1 MLVDN
6 KFIIIMIPRCATTSF
21 LDTCQILNIKT
32 NEVREYGYTNL
43 YKHGIGGT
51 HYHYAIQELQEKFG
65 YSYPIVAVRRD
76 KADAFLSLWRQ
87 TIEMLKEEEDGKVYE
102 ILQKLTT
109 DDILFFNESDYNLL
123 IDKDLISLSTDFCK
137 RIGLKQTPNY
147 IGKFLLLFRPQE
159 YYHNYNPN
167 IIWFD
172 FKELNKL
179 EDWVSKQLGIDFK
192 LVHINSSIGY
202 ECNLK
207 DDAYF
212 KEKFNKLYGSRLEEY
227 KKIKT
232 LI

>member
-43 YKHGIGGT
+43 YKHDIGGT
-51 HYHYAIQELQEKFG
+51 HYHYSIQQLQEKFG
-65 YSYPIVAVRRD
+65 YSYPIVAVKRD
-76 KADAFLSLWRQ
+76 KASAFISLWRQ
-87 TIEMLKEEEDGKVYE
+87 TLHMLNEAEDGKVYE

-123 IDKDLISLSTDFCK
+123 ADKDLIRLAADFCK
-137 RIGLKQTPNY
+137 RIGLKPNSNY

-159 YYHNYNPN
+159 YYHNNNPN

-179 EDWVSKQLGIDFK
+179 EEWVSNKLGLDFK
-192 LVHINSSIGY
+192 LVHINSSIGW
-202 ECNLK
+202 ESNLK
-207 DDAYF
+207 DDVYF
-212 KEKFNKLYGSRLEEY
+212 REKFNKLYGSRLEEY